1 MGGKRKACVLYYK
14 WLHHEESQP
23 DPMEKTV
30 NLPETLE
37 SHMDGGAG
45 KDLACLPWEG
55 TSYALYRKK
64 GLYRYVVAQ
73 GSTRDKDY

>member
-1 MGGKRKACVLYYK
+1 
-14 WLHHEESQP
+14 
-23 DPMEKTV
+23 MEKTV